1 MTIDFSKIAAGA
13 SVASEPDFPRSAP
26 SRRQHVDPA
35 LVQLVTEAGKDG
47 KRRELA
53 DRFSLKPY
61 DGRKN
66 ACEAYTV
73 MGELHRAAREA
84 GVKLAVRR
92 FDADA
97 ASCRVTFKVVK

>member
-1 MTIDFSKIAAGA
+1 MTIDFAKLAAGA
-13 SVASEPDFPRSAP
+13 TVAAEPDFPKTAP
-26 SRRQHVDPA
+26 SRRQGADPA
-35 LVQLVTEAGKDG
+35 LVQLVTEASKDG
-47 KRRELA
+47 KRRELS

-61 DGRKN
+61 AGRKT

-92 FDADA
+92 FDGDADT
-97 ASCRVTFKVVK
+97 CRVTFKVVK

>member
-1 MTIDFSKIAAGA
+1 MTIDFSKIAASA
-13 SVASEPDFPRSAP
+13 SVATEADFPRTAP
-26 SRRQHVDPA
+26 SRRRGADPA

-53 DRFSLKPY
+53 DRFSLAPFP
-61 DGRKN
+61 GRKN

-84 GVKLAVRR
+84 GIKLAVRR
-92 FDADA
+92 FDGDA
-97 ASCRVTFKVVK
+97 TTCRVTFKVAK